1 MVPNSNEAS
10 SFLSRRGFLGA
21 VPLAGAA
28 TAWLQGGWIAVA
40 RAEDPPVAGVKPYPE
55 FPHTDPKLVQE
66 MVGVCHFNETRVK
79 ELVQLKPE
87 LINAVWDWGYGD
99 FETALGAASHT
110 GRRSIAEFLIQHGA
124 RLDIFAATMLGMTD
138 VVKAM
143 VTALPGVQ
151 KTPGP
156 HGISLLSHAKAG
168 GDAAREVAAYLESLG
183 DADPR
188 VAKGELS
195 AEEQDVYLGK
205 YPFGPGAEDR
215 VLVKR
220 GESGDMQMTI
230 GKSSGRRLQW
240 LGEHEFSPA
249 GAASVRIRFVVE
261 NGKAQ
266 SVTVTDGK
274 PVFFAQRKGA

>member
-1 MVPNSNEAS
+1 MLTSTDAANHV
-10 SFLSRRGFLGA
+10 LTRRGFLGA

-28 TAWLQGGWIAVA
+28 TALLQSGFIPTAQ
-40 RAEDPPVAGVKPYPE
+40 AEDPPVAGVKPYPE
-55 FPHTDPKLVQE
+55 FPHADPKLVQE

-87 LINAVWDWGYGD
+87 LVNAVWDWGFGD

-183 DADPR
+183 NADPK

-195 AEEQDVYLGK
+195 AEEQDIYLGK

-220 GESGDMQMTI
+220 GESGDMQLAI
-230 GKSSGRRLQW
+230 GTSSSRRLQW
-240 LGEHEFSPA
+240 LGEHEFSPV
-249 GAASVRIRFVVE
+249 GAASVRIHFVVE

-266 SVTVTDGK
+266 SVTITDGK
-274 PVFFAQRKGA
+274 PIFTAQRKGA